1 MFGVKVLEIF
11 LEIKFCWER
20 ERERMS
26 DCVVG
31 LVLLFCVYSF
41 FLINMVL
48 EKILFWKKVFMFNFS
63 LKRISGNDLLW
74 IIVMLRLLKVGVF

>member
-1 MFGVKVLEIF
+1 
-11 LEIKFCWER
+11 
-20 ERERMS
+20 
-26 DCVVG
+26 
-31 LVLLFCVYSF
+31 
-41 FLINMVL
+41 MVL